1 MRSIGLVLLVANLLG
16 CGATRSEFIPSG
28 NYVPHAPSSQV
39 LVYFEGAAPIQPYE
53 VAGMVY
59 AEKEA
64 NTAARWDIVKTEDI
78 IAILKARAQAV
89 GAEAIIDVRVTT
101 LTDRARDYKKGEAKA
116 IVFKRQ

>member
-1 MRSIGLVLLVANLLG
+1 
-16 CGATRSEFIPSG
+16 
-28 NYVPHAPSSQV
+28 
-39 LVYFEGAAPIQPYE
+39 
-53 VAGMVY
+53 MVY

-64 NTAARWDIVKTEDI
+64 NTAVRWDIVKTEDI
-78 IAILKARAQAV
+78 IAILKAKAQAV